1 MVEIKNQCVYIDGK
15 PIILKGAE
23 FHYFR
28 SDANNWETILNQI
41 KACHINLVSTY
52 IPWMWHEHIEGEMDL
67 SGKRRKETDLV
78 AFFQAVKNAGMY
90 LLVRPGPYIMSETI
104 NSGVPLWVLKKYPE
118 VVSRKANG
126 EFSPTKV
133 ANYLH
138 PKFIELVTKWY
149 QSVCQV
155 IAPYSIENGG
165 NIIMFQLDNEVGMLQ
180 WVTNQPDMS
189 DESLKRFALFL
200 ENKFKTINELNR
212 YFEIDFKQFRDA
224 AQSVKEPTE
233 KSCLK
238 LHETFG
244 YFLREDYANY
254 IRFLK
259 DLAVNNGCK
268 MPFVVNVHGFDQNDY
283 SKRGKQYPIGLSQLY
298 EVRKI
303 EDCLLAGDY
312 YIGNIVPDNY
322 YDVVLANEFTK
333 AIQPKEQ
340 PLFSAEF
347 QGGFQYG
354 IPKLQP
360 TTYDLKTRLC
370 FANGMN
376 AINYYMFVGGYN
388 HEGIGLLA
396 PRHDWQAPI
405 SSDGSLKIQYHYIH
419 DLMKV
424 FNAYETELVKTKS
437 RYSVSL
443 GFNPDYYMTEFDNQ
457 FTKSRKE
464 MFVNFRND
472 FLYEGVGK
480 AIINQNI
487 YPEGIDLLGSEINP
501 LNALIVFS
509 TEYMN
514 QSIQLKLIDYI
525 KQGGRLFIYPQIP
538 IKDMNGEN
546 CTLLKDY
553 LDIEIVDKKWWS
565 VAHIMDYRDVNVEF
579 TELYKVKGN
588 WQVLGLDE
596 NSSYPHTCIKTID
609 KGQVLIFGCAMKNDY
624 SYKDELIK
632 QLLEQIDVH
641 PLADVDEW
649 VTINI
654 REDGKTKLFFINNL
668 DEYDKTITISELAP
682 HPIHIPMRKG
692 LILPQHMYVTEDV
705 NIIYSTLELI
715 GKTIKGTQCV
725 LEFSP
730 FNQNGF
736 IKIEIINPNFEISYQ
751 GLNVVDKNNN
761 QILLKIKE
769 NSKEIMIQIG

>member
-1 MVEIKNQCVYIDGK
+1 MIEIKNQCVSIDGE
-15 PIILKGAE
+15 PVILKGAE

-28 SDANNWETILNQI
+28 NDARNWESILNKI

-52 IPWMWHEHIEGEMDL
+52 IPWMWHEPIEGKIDL
-67 SGKRRKETDLV
+67 TGKRRPETNLA
-78 AFFQAVKNAGMY
+78 AFFQAVKDAGMY

-104 NSGVPLWVLKKYPE
+104 NSGVPMWVNEKYPE
-118 VVSRKANG
+118 VISRKANG
-126 EFSPTKV
+126 EFSPSQV

-138 PKFIELVTKWY
+138 PKFVELTTKWY
-149 QSVCQV
+149 QAVCQV
-155 IAPYSIENGG
+155 IKQYSVENGG

-180 WVTNQPDMS
+180 WVTNQPDLS
-189 DESLKRFALFL
+189 DEALDRFSLYLGEKFSTIEKL
-200 ENKFKTINELNR
+200 NKYLDLDLT
-212 YFEIDFKQFRDA
+212 QFSDVANYIKSPVER
-224 AQSVKEPTE
+224 
-233 KSCLK
+233 SCLK
-238 LHETFG
+238 LHELFG

-254 IRFLK
+254 IKSLK
-259 DLAVNNGCK
+259 GLAIQNGCN
-268 MPFVVNVHGFDQNDY
+268 MPFIVNVHGFDQHDY

-298 EVRKI
+298 EIRKI
-303 EDCLLAGDY
+303 EGCLYAGDY

-388 HEGIGLLA
+388 DEGIGLLA

-424 FNAYETELVKTKS
+424 FKAYESELIKTKP
-437 RYSVSL
+437 RHSVCL

-457 FTKSRKE
+457 YTKPRKD
-464 MFVNFRND
+464 MLVNYRND

-480 AIINQNI
+480 AIVNQNI
-487 YPEGIDLLGSEINP
+487 YPKGIDLLSSDLSKEKQ
-501 LNALIVFS
+501 LIVFS

-514 QSIQLKLIDYI
+514 QSIQLKLIEFI
-525 KQGGRLFIYPQIP
+525 KSGGSLFIYPQIP
-538 IKDMNGEN
+538 TKDMNGEV
-546 CTLLKDY
+546 CTYLKDY
-553 LDIEIVDKKWWS
+553 LDIEIVDKEWWKLTN
-565 VAHIMDYRDVNVEF
+565 ILDYKEVNVAF
-579 TELYKVKGN
+579 TEHY
-588 WQVLGLDE
+588 QVNDDWKELGSNE
-596 NSSYPHTCIKTID
+596 SSNYPHTCLKKIG

-624 SYKDELIK
+624 AYKDDIIK
-632 QLLEQIDVH
+632 RLLEYIQVY
-641 PLADVDEW
+641 PLSEVDEW

-654 REDGKTKLFFINNL
+654 REDKDTLLFFINNL
-668 DEYDKTITISELAP
+668 DEYDKTICIKELAN

-692 LILPQHMYVTEDV
+692 LILPKQMKITDE
-705 NIIYSTLELI
+705 ITILYSTLEI
-715 GKTIKGTQCV
+715 KEKKIEDKKCTI
-725 LEFSP
+725 EFGSE
-730 FNQNGF
+730 NKNGF
-736 IKIEIINPNFEISYQ
+736 VKLEILNPDLNISSIGFDLIK
-751 GLNVVDKNNN
+751 KND
-761 QILLKIKE
+761 QTILYKIKE
-769 NSKEIMIQIG
+769 NSKNLTIIIG